1 MSAKALTSIA
11 VGILLLSVPLVITD
25 QFFLHAIIMVLLFA
39 YLSASWNIVGG
50 LCGQLSLG
58 HSAFVGIGAYTSSLL
73 FLRWGV
79 SPWLGMLAGGVLAA
93 LCALAIGYP
102 CFRLRGPYFA
112 LATLA
117 FTGILLNVVLSM
129 DRVAGFDVRGAM
141 GIRLPLLPPN
151 LLAFQFTSKVYFYY
165 TILALLGG
173 AYGVSVLLAHSRL
186 GSYWIAIRE
195 DQEVAVSV
203 GVRPTRYKLYAA
215 ILSGFLT
222 ALGGT
227 FLAQLQLYVDPFQFF
242 GAGLSIEIAL
252 GAIVGGRGTLMGP
265 IVGAMLLR
273 SLSETTRI
281 YLGSSY
287 AGIHL
292 VLYGCLL
299 IAIIMWMPHG
309 VVPALQ
315 HGFQRLRRHG
325 RLNRK
330 ATAQAAG

>member
-1 MSAKALTSIA
+1 MA
-11 VGILLLSVPLVITD
+11 VGILLLGVPLVITD
-25 QFFLHAIIMVLLFA
+25 QFFLHSLIMVLLFA

-79 SPWLGMLAGGVLAA
+79 SPWLGMLVGGLLAA

-112 LATLA
+112 LSTLA
-117 FTGILLNVVLSM
+117 FTGILLNLVLST
-129 DRVAGFDVRGAM
+129 DHFAGFDVRGAM
-141 GIRLPLLPPN
+141 GIRLPLLQQN
-151 LLAFQFTSKVYFYY
+151 ILAFQFTSKVYFYY
-165 TILALLGG
+165 TILALLAGV
-173 AYGVSVLLAHSRL
+173 YGLSVLLAHSRL
-186 GSYWIAIRE
+186 GSYWVAIRE

-203 GVRPTRYKLYAA
+203 GVRPTRYKLYGAV
-215 ILSGFLT
+215 LSGFLT

-227 FLAQLQLYVDPFQFF
+227 FLAQLQLYVEPFQFF
-242 GAGLSIEIAL
+242 GAALSIEIAL
-252 GAIVGGRGTLMGP
+252 GAIVGGKGTILGP

-287 AGIHL
+287 AGAHL

-309 VVPALQ
+309 VVPAAQ
-315 HGFQRLRRHG
+315 HAFERLRRRG
-325 RLNRK
+325 RLNQK
-330 ATAQAAG
+330 ASAQVAG